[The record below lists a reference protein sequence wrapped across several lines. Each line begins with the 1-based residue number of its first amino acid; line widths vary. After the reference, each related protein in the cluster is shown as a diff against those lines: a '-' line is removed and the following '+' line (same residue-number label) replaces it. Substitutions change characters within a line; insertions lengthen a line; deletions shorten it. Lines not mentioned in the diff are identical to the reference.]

1 MGSVWAAT
9 HVVTRKAVAVKILH
23 AAIALDETARR
34 RFIREA
40 RAACAVEHPNVVDVH
55 DVFQT
60 GDGTPVMVLDLL
72 EGETL
77 AALRRR
83 EEKLPLDQ
91 MLEIILPVVS
101 AVGTAHARGIVHRDL
116 KPENIFLVT
125 RGDELVDVKVLD
137 FGIAKLTAAEGA
149 AAASGV
155 ITKSGALLGTPHY
168 MAPEQAFGDRSIDH
182 QADVWAL
189 GVTLFTCLTGTRP
202 VNGDNLGQIVRR
214 LATEEVVPVAS
225 LEPSLPK
232 RLTDLIDRM
241 LRRDRSERVADLR
254 EAFSVLA
261 ELTSAS
267 APSFGPPD
275 VAQKSRGSQQWWE
288 LSDDDLPLGDSAAD
302 RAVQQDAVCAL
313 GTTAPSEP
321 RSDDELPRIPLGNSS
336 RSLAGSKPPAC
347 PTSDAPPSLPP
358 STERMPSKPAP
369 PSNQDQGDIS
379 VKAVHADRPPSQPP
393 NKQAPLFAIAVA
405 VLAVVA
411 GVGWLLQARSV
422 DVPIAPASASD
433 EVPVDE
439 PEPTASLADVPPE
452 PSQTPPPATASAS
465 TAVAS
470 TSASAPAPRVSLRNP
485 PPRKAEPEPTA
496 STASTAPPPPP
507 KPTASDGIIEATPY

>member
-9 HVVTRKAVAVKILH
+9 HVVTRKAVAVKFLL
-23 AAIALDETARR
+23 AGIALDETARR
-34 RFIREA
+34 RFVREA
-40 RAACAVEHPNVVDVH
+40 RAACAVQHPNVVDVH

-77 AALRRR
+77 AARRRR
-83 EEKLPLDQ
+83 EETLPLDQ

-101 AVGTAHARGIVHRDL
+101 AVGTAHALGIVHRDL

-125 RGDELVDVKVLD
+125 RGDELADVKVLD
-137 FGIAKLTAAEGA
+137 FGIAKLTAAEGV

-214 LATEEVVPVAS
+214 LATEDVVPVAS
-225 LEPSLPK
+225 LAPSLPK
-232 RLTDLIDRM
+232 ALTDLIDRM
-241 LRRDRSERVADLR
+241 LRRDRSERLADLR
-254 EAFSVLA
+254 EAYELLA

-275 VAQKSRGSQQWWE
+275 VAEKGGGSQQWWE
-288 LSDDDLPLGDSAAD
+288 MSDDDLPLGDSAAE
-302 RAVQQDAVCAL
+302 RAVQRDAVCAFDA
-313 GTTAPSEP
+313 TAPSEP
-321 RSDDELPRIPLGNSS
+321 RSDDVLPRIPPGDSS
-336 RSLAGSKPPAC
+336 RSLASSKPPAY
-347 PTSDAPPSLPP
+347 PMSDGLRSLPP
-358 STERMPSKPAP
+358 STERMPSAPAP
-369 PSNQDQGDIS
+369 PPDPHQDDIS
-379 VKAVHADRPPSQPP
+379 VKAVNTDRPPSQPSS
-393 NKQAPLFAIAVA
+393 KKAPLLAIAVA

-411 GVGWLLQARSV
+411 GVGWLLQAPSV
-422 DVPIAPASASD
+422 DVPMVPAPASGV
-433 EVPVDE
+433 VPVDE
-439 PEPTASLADVPPE
+439 PEPTASFADVPPE
-452 PSQTPPPATASAS
+452 PSQMPPPATASAS
-465 TAVAS
+465 TVIAS
-470 TSASAPAPRVSLRNP
+470 TSASAPAPRVSLRRS
-485 PPRKAEPEPTA
+485 PPRKPEPEPTTSKA
-496 STASTAPPPPP
+496 SPVPPPPA
-507 KPTASDGIIEATPY
+507 KPTASEGIIEDVPY